1 MSVDPVRIAKGD
13 KFTMG
18 KILEKFIDDVSE
30 AVEAGGIALT
40 LDITNDNDYTKKQRG
55 ALHVWC
61 KLMAEA
67 LNDAGFEMQVAILN
81 KRKEEMIIEI
91 PWDGATFKKIW
102 YKQTLQKMTGL
113 KSTEDQKTV
122 TPGEVYNVLARF
134 FSEAYGVHV
143 PWPSNAH
150 PT

>member
-1 MSVDPVRIAKGD
+1 MAGDLVKISKGD

-30 AVEAGGIALT
+30 AIEAGDIALT
-40 LDITNDNDYTKKQRG
+40 LDIISDNDYTKKQRG

-67 LNDAGFEMQVAILN
+67 LNDAGFEMQVTILS
-81 KRKEEMIIEI
+81 RSKEETIIEI
-91 PWDGATFKKIW
+91 PWDGPTFKKIW
-102 YKQTLQKMTGL
+102 YKQTLVKMTGL

-143 PWPSNAH
+143 PWPSKRG
-150 PT
+150 